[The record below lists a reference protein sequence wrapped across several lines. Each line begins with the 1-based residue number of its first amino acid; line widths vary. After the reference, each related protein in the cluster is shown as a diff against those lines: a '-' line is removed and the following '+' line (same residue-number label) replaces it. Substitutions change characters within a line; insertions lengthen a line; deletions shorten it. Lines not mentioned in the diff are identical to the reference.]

1 MFNYDVMFNYVI
13 YAVLILLALSAS
25 AGFAAHLESLDLFK
39 NKPKSLKGS
48 WVYLA
53 GSILGCLFAIVACF
67 AFAKASPWVA
77 LASMAVL
84 AFVQFWERSFELI
97 APLNIMLVSF
107 WMIGVHAYL
116 TKHPL
121 KLIAV
126 TTVALTITVVI
137 VFLLNY
143 IFAGLGD
150 NEEVAECEEEHFTS
164 PERQWVFVDPSNEEP
179 TEDSSAEQ
187 SEAEKTGWVFI
198 ETDNAT
204 SGSSHK

>member
-13 YAVLILLALSAS
+13 YAILFLLALSAS

-39 NKPKSLKGS
+39 NNPKSLKGS
-48 WVYLA
+48 WAYFAVLT
-53 GSILGCLFAIVACF
+53 LDCLFIVIPCFIFSKAI
-67 AFAKASPWVA
+67 PWAA
-77 LASMAVL
+77 LAFMAVL
-84 AFVQFWERSFELI
+84 AFIQFWARSFELI
-97 APLNIMLVSF
+97 APLNIMLFSF
-107 WMIGVHAYL
+107 WMIGIHAYL

-121 KLIAV
+121 KLITS
-126 TTVALTITVVI
+126 TTIILTIAAVI
-137 VFLLNY
+137 VFLLNH

-187 SEAEKTGWVFI
+187 SEAETGWVFI

>member
-13 YAVLILLALSAS
+13 YAVLFLLALSAS
-25 AGFAAHLESLDLFK
+25 AGFAAHLESLDLLK

-53 GSILGCLFAIVACF
+53 GSILGCLFTIVACF

-77 LASMAVL
+77 LAFMAVL

-137 VFLLNY
+137 VFLLNH

-187 SEAEKTGWVFI
+187 SEAETGWVFI